1 MDCENFGKYLD
12 NYESL
17 TEQEKSDM
25 DEHAAK
31 CEECRA
37 ELDFFLSMI
46 STVKSLPKAELPS
59 DFMDKLN
66 ARLDAEDKR
75 VVSASGII
83 GHFHRYGM
91 RYAAAAACLAL
102 VAVITANRSL
112 LTGQMDTVPDG
123 VIREET
129 TVSDGSAQNGS
140 QNNTAADENIGKP
153 AAETNNAQPSAAPQ
167 TNDGGTVTANAVSQ
181 TSAPAPRRSS
191 AANAP
196 RTDTFVPASAPRTVS
211 EPSETVGETV
221 SIPVP
226 DENTQTDAPAPVNE
240 PADNGGEESANA
252 AAYIRRSVSEE
263 NEPSENTTQR
273 KSYSIALASIVGND
287 DAPETYDLRPEEVSE
302 SIKPSEIQANYS
314 LADEGGIARGKYS
327 KLNKDGIPIESAT
340 AIGSIKFRADD
351 EERAMDVINR
361 YTVDKENNIYTTDSA
376 NLRLI
381 LSRLSSEGIE
391 YTNYTIAGNGEVKF
405 QIEFN

>member
-46 STVKSLPKAELPS
+46 STVKSLPKAEPPS

-263 NEPSENTTQR
+263 NEPSENTTQH

-287 DAPETYDLRPEEVSE
+287 DLRPEEVSE

-361 YTVDKENNIYTTDSA
+361 YTVDEENNIYTTDSA

-391 YTNYTIAGNGEVKF
+391 YTDYTIAGNGEVKF